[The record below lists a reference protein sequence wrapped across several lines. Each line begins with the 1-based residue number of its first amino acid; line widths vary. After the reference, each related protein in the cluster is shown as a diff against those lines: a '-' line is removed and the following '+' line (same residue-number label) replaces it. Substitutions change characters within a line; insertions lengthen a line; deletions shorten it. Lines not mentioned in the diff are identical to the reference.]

1 MAGNGSVDREE
12 LGTVL
17 KSCMEESALKLDE
30 HQLEELSSALFEA
43 ADTDGSGTISFEEL
57 KEELEKNP
65 EVLENLT
72 IR

>member
-1 MAGNGSVDREE
+1 
-12 LGTVL
+12 
-17 KSCMEESALKLDE
+17 MEESALKLDDN
-30 HQLEELSSALFEA
+30 QLDELSSALFEA